1 MFDYAW
7 TPRAAL
13 TLAISCAAAVAV
25 NVSQFACL
33 GRFSAVSFQVLGHAK
48 TVAVLLGGWALLG
61 DTISARQA
69 AGMALAVAGM
79 VAYGAASAAAPAAP
93 PLPGGR
99 KGKNGVGTPG
109 RGGKA
114 GAGAARSPY
123 KVKATV

>member
-7 TPRAAL
+7 TSRAAL
-13 TLAISCAAAVAV
+13 TLLISCTAAVAV

-61 DTISARQA
+61 DKISVKQA

-79 VAYGAASAAAPAAP
+79 VAYGAASASAPTAP
-93 PLPGGR
+93 PLPIGR
-99 KGKNGVGTPG
+99 KGKSGGSTTPG
-109 RGGKA
+109 RSSKSGGA
-114 GAGAARSPY
+114 VRSPY